1 MINVGG
7 EITTDHHSVGGV
19 QIKSRGLSVYIED
32 ERITFDE
39 QGRWHNANGSYD
51 TLHLA
56 VKEALSRHEGGK
68 STRLHS

>member
-1 MINVGG
+1 MINVG
-7 EITTDHHSVGGV
+7 EETTTDHHSDGEV
-19 QIKSRGLSVYIED
+19 QIKSRGLSVYIEE

-39 QGRWHNANGSYD
+39 QGRWHNANGSYG

-56 VKEALSRHEGGK
+56 VKEALSRHERSK